1 MTALK
6 ATTASKRRA
15 VAVVALAAGAALA
28 LTGCSA
34 GQISQTASQVA
45 AVNGN
50 SADVGKIALRD
61 VRILLPQSE
70 EYNNAKGGKALLAF
84 SAINSGEYQGDTLVS
99 IEAPE
104 LGTVKIDGKAE
115 IKPQAILVADQPKS
129 EAAGHDEHGA
139 QPADEHG
146 TTTTTTTTAAP
157 APASNP
163 EDQVAD
169 PAANPL
175 KIEITGL
182 QKDVTAGLTYPV
194 RFNFKESGTVLVN
207 VPVDAGIE
215 KERAVTD
222 KSGAEEKGGESKGG
236 H

>member
-15 VAVVALAAGAALA
+15 AAVVALAAGAALA
-28 LTGCSA
+28 LTGCGA
-34 GQISQTASQVA
+34 GQISQTATQVA

-50 SADVGKIALRD
+50 TANVGKIALRD

-84 SAINSGEYQGDTLVS
+84 TAVNLGEYQEDTLVS

-104 LGTVKIDGKAE
+104 LGSVKIDGKAE
-115 IKPQAILVADQPKS
+115 IKPQATVVADKPKAT
-129 EAAGHDEHGA
+129 EAKHDEHGA
-139 QPADEHG
+139 PAQAATEHDQHA
-146 TTTTTTTTAAP
+146 TQAP
-157 APASNP
+157 S
-163 EDQVAD
+163 DKVAD
-169 PAANPL
+169 PDANPL

-182 QKDVTAGLTYPV
+182 QKDITAGLTYPL
-194 RFNFKESGTVLVN
+194 RFNFKENGTVLVN
-207 VPVDAGIE
+207 VPVDAGAE
-215 KERAVTD
+215 KERAVSD
-222 KSGAEEKGGESKGG
+222 KSGAEEKGGEAKGG